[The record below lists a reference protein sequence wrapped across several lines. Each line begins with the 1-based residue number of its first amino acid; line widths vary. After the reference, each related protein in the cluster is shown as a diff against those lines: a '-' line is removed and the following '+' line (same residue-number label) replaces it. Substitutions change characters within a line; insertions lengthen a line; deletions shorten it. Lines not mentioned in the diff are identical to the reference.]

1 MITELLPTERIRV
14 PLGSHSRHALLRELV
29 EMALPDA
36 DAATVETVFQSV
48 LSREALVSTAMG
60 DGLAIPHGRT
70 EAVREL
76 RMSAGIVE
84 AVDDYHSPDG
94 MPVRACF
101 LLLTPPAD
109 GGVHLKVLGRL
120 SRLMRRDDLRTALFS
135 APDAP
140 GFAAVLQRAEA
151 T

>member
-1 MITELLPTERIRV
+1 
-14 PLGSHSRHALLRELV
+14 
-29 EMALPDA
+29 
-36 DAATVETVFQSV
+36 
-48 LSREALVSTAMG
+48 
-60 DGLAIPHGRT
+60 
-70 EAVREL
+70 
-76 RMSAGIVE
+76 
-84 AVDDYHSPDG
+84 
-94 MPVRACF
+94 
-101 LLLTPPAD
+101 LLTPSAD